1 MALPIITLTTDLGYK
16 DFYVPAAKGTIWGAL
31 PTANIAD
38 ITHEIKPFRLDE
50 ASFILRG
57 CFEDFPPGTIHIV
70 SVDSSRGTDRR
81 FIAAKAMGHYFLC
94 HDNGIISL
102 VIDDHLIEEVVE
114 LPFEIEDLIFPL
126 KKIFAPAAI
135 KLAESGDLKKLGTPL
150 KDYVR
155 RANMR
160 PLIEE
165 SIIRGTVIYTDNIG
179 NAIVNIDKDSFGRV
193 AKGRPFKINYNRAE
207 YFDKIHTHYNE
218 VPEGERICLFGTN
231 GLLEIA
237 INKGS
242 CASLLG
248 IKTGHLI
255 LVEFG

>member
-16 DFYVPAAKGTIWGAL
+16 DFYVPAVKGYIWSQS
-31 PTANIAD
+31 PTANITD
-38 ITHEIKPFRLDE
+38 ITHEIRPFRLDE

-57 CFEDFPPGTIHIV
+57 CFEDFPKGTIHII
-70 SVDSSRGTDRR
+70 SVDSSRGQERR
-81 FIAAKAMGHYFLC
+81 FIAAKALGHYFLC

-102 VIDDHLIEEVVE
+102 VIDEQQIEEVVE
-114 LPFEIEDLIFPL
+114 LPFETDDLIFPL

-135 KLAESGDLKKLGTPL
+135 KLAGSGDIKKLGKPL
-150 KDYVR
+150 ADYVR

-160 PLIEE
+160 PLIEG
-165 SIIRGTVIYTDNIG
+165 SIIRATVIYTDNIG
-179 NAIVNIDKDSFGRV
+179 NAIVNIDKDSFERV

-207 YFDKIHTHYNE
+207 YFDRIHTHYNE
-218 VPEGERICLFGTN
+218 VLDGERVCLFGTN

-255 LVEFG
+255 MVEFG

>member
-1 MALPIITLTTDLGYK
+1 MREDAIKEAGKMKDGVTQKIMELSTDAQK
-16 DFYVPAAKGTIWGAL
+16 
-31 PTANIAD
+31 
-38 ITHEIKPFRLDE
+38 HM
-50 ASFILRG
+50 
-57 CFEDFPPGTIHIV
+57 
-70 SVDSSRGTDRR
+70 
-81 FIAAKAMGHYFLC
+81 KAV
-94 HDNGIISL
+94 HDNSILGNIL
-102 VIDDHLIEEVVE
+102 DLPGKGAEVFGHV
-114 LPFEIEDLIFPL
+114 
-126 KKIFAPAAI
+126 A
-135 KLAESGDLKKLGTPL
+135 G
-150 KDYVR
+150 
-155 RANMR
+155 
-160 PLIEE
+160 
-165 SIIRGTVIYTDNIG
+165 NIG